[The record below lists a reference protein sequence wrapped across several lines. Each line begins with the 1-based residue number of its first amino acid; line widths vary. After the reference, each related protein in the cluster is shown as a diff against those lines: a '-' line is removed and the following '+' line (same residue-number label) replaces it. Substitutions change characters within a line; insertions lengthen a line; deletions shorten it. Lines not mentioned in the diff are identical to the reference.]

1 MQNLEPVPQK
11 LAELLHLSVE
21 QDEVEEK
28 NDLK

>member
-1 MQNLEPVPQK
+1 MQNLEFVPQK

>member
-1 MQNLEPVPQK
+1 MQNLESVPQK
-11 LAELLHLSVE
+11 LAELLHVSVE